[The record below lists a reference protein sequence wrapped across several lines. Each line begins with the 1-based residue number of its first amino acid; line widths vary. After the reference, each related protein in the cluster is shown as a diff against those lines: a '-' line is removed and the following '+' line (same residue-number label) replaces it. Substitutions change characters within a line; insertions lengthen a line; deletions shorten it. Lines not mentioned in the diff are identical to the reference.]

1 MQHEQDAVEGG
12 LIAHCELAC
21 ATFGGGS
28 EGGDQGLQLQPQ
40 FFANGLSCH
49 EGMKHN
55 CFMRVS
61 WAVVLAT
68 LRVLYFPFSETTP
81 NSGGSMLRIDRALVL
96 RIEPRKRVSTPAGFD
111 LPSLAVG
118 LPLSP
123 SRRPKPPFGVLDSLA
138 WGLAPHAAGAGG
150 RPTAYGLWT
159 PCSWA

>member
-68 LRVLYFPFSETTP
+68 LRESP
-81 NSGGSMLRIDRALVL
+81 NKPSVMRESPQHLIRAAH
-96 RIEPRKRVSTPAGFD
+96 EPD
-111 LPSLAVG
+111 E
-118 LPLSP
+118 
-123 SRRPKPPFGVLDSLA
+123 
-138 WGLAPHAAGAGG
+138 
-150 RPTAYGLWT
+150 
-159 PCSWA
+159 

>member
-68 LRVLYFPFSETTP
+68 LSYRLRFYCSCFVLVRTG
-81 NSGGSMLRIDRALVL
+81 SGARTG
-96 RIEPRKRVSTPAGFD
+96 
-111 LPSLAVG
+111 
-118 LPLSP
+118 
-123 SRRPKPPFGVLDSLA
+123 
-138 WGLAPHAAGAGG
+138 
-150 RPTAYGLWT
+150 
-159 PCSWA
+159 

>member
-68 LRVLYFPFSETTP
+68 LRSFE
-81 NSGGSMLRIDRALVL
+81 
-96 RIEPRKRVSTPAGFD
+96 
-111 LPSLAVG
+111 
-118 LPLSP
+118 
-123 SRRPKPPFGVLDSLA
+123 SRHLLHKL
-138 WGLAPHAAGAGG
+138 HGASNQ
-150 RPTAYGLWT
+150 RR
-159 PCSWA
+159 

>member
-68 LRVLYFPFSETTP
+68 LSRLENAPI
-81 NSGGSMLRIDRALVL
+81 R
-96 RIEPRKRVSTPAGFD
+96 EPQRQLLGQLSHRKFLG
-111 LPSLAVG
+111 
-118 LPLSP
+118 
-123 SRRPKPPFGVLDSLA
+123 
-138 WGLAPHAAGAGG
+138 
-150 RPTAYGLWT
+150 
-159 PCSWA
+159 

>member
-68 LRVLYFPFSETTP
+68 LKTKS
-81 NSGGSMLRIDRALVL
+81 SKA
-96 RIEPRKRVSTPAGFD
+96 
-111 LPSLAVG
+111 
-118 LPLSP
+118 
-123 SRRPKPPFGVLDSLA
+123 
-138 WGLAPHAAGAGG
+138 HAAMNMEC
-150 RPTAYGLWT
+150 RDF
-159 PCSWA
+159 C

>member
-68 LRVLYFPFSETTP
+68 LNVFTLFASSHHTFFTQDCQ
-81 NSGGSMLRIDRALVL
+81 LL
-96 RIEPRKRVSTPAGFD
+96 
-111 LPSLAVG
+111 
-118 LPLSP
+118 
-123 SRRPKPPFGVLDSLA
+123 
-138 WGLAPHAAGAGG
+138 
-150 RPTAYGLWT
+150 
-159 PCSWA
+159 

>member
-68 LRVLYFPFSETTP
+68 LR
-81 NSGGSMLRIDRALVL
+81 GGDESAIWMRFHRM
-96 RIEPRKRVSTPAGFD
+96 
-111 LPSLAVG
+111 
-118 LPLSP
+118 
-123 SRRPKPPFGVLDSLA
+123 
-138 WGLAPHAAGAGG
+138 
-150 RPTAYGLWT
+150 
-159 PCSWA
+159 

>member
-68 LRVLYFPFSETTP
+68 LSMVNVVEEQMARNQPDAAQSP
-81 NSGGSMLRIDRALVL
+81 SGMTLV
-96 RIEPRKRVSTPAGFD
+96 SSPAG
-111 LPSLAVG
+111 
-118 LPLSP
+118 
-123 SRRPKPPFGVLDSLA
+123 R
-138 WGLAPHAAGAGG
+138 
-150 RPTAYGLWT
+150 
-159 PCSWA
+159 

>member
-68 LRVLYFPFSETTP
+68 LRSF
-81 NSGGSMLRIDRALVL
+81 LV
-96 RIEPRKRVSTPAGFD
+96 
-111 LPSLAVG
+111 
-118 LPLSP
+118 
-123 SRRPKPPFGVLDSLA
+123 
-138 WGLAPHAAGAGG
+138 
-150 RPTAYGLWT
+150 
-159 PCSWA
+159 SWALQQALQEALQERSEAPKSV

>member
-68 LRVLYFPFSETTP
+68 LSTTVVTATAFTET
-81 NSGGSMLRIDRALVL
+81 DFAYH
-96 RIEPRKRVSTPAGFD
+96 F
-111 LPSLAVG
+111 AVW
-118 LPLSP
+118 P
-123 SRRPKPPFGVLDSLA
+123 
-138 WGLAPHAAGAGG
+138 G
-150 RPTAYGLWT
+150 R
-159 PCSWA
+159 

>member
-81 NSGGSMLRIDRALVL
+81 ALTLESV
-96 RIEPRKRVSTPAGFD
+96 
-111 LPSLAVG
+111 VG
-118 LPLSP
+118 L
-123 SRRPKPPFGVLDSLA
+123 V
-138 WGLAPHAAGAGG
+138 
-150 RPTAYGLWT
+150 
-159 PCSWA
+159 CSSFQQVFAERLR

>member
-68 LRVLYFPFSETTP
+68 LIAQLA
-81 NSGGSMLRIDRALVL
+81 NGWGSG
-96 RIEPRKRVSTPAGFD
+96 D
-111 LPSLAVG
+111 LSVI
-118 LPLSP
+118 
-123 SRRPKPPFGVLDSLA
+123 SRRVACCGSVSFTD
-138 WGLAPHAAGAGG
+138 
-150 RPTAYGLWT
+150 
-159 PCSWA
+159 

>member
-68 LRVLYFPFSETTP
+68 LSIHRKDGVEAHSTVITVTTVVHVKNALGRLYMLPVKPMHRLIAPAVL
-81 NSGGSMLRIDRALVL
+81 
-96 RIEPRKRVSTPAGFD
+96 
-111 LPSLAVG
+111 
-118 LPLSP
+118 
-123 SRRPKPPFGVLDSLA
+123 SRLGRQS
-138 WGLAPHAAGAGG
+138 HAA
-150 RPTAYGLWT
+150 
-159 PCSWA
+159 

>member
-68 LRVLYFPFSETTP
+68 LRIRQKG
-81 NSGGSMLRIDRALVL
+81 SGSRAIPCDESQNRTAFLIGS
-96 RIEPRKRVSTPAGFD
+96 FH
-111 LPSLAVG
+111 
-118 LPLSP
+118 
-123 SRRPKPPFGVLDSLA
+123 F
-138 WGLAPHAAGAGG
+138 
-150 RPTAYGLWT
+150 
-159 PCSWA
+159 

>member
-81 NSGGSMLRIDRALVL
+81 CRYRDQRIANQSEEGSRLVC
-96 RIEPRKRVSTPAGFD
+96 
-111 LPSLAVG
+111 LA
-118 LPLSP
+118 
-123 SRRPKPPFGVLDSLA
+123 A
-138 WGLAPHAAGAGG
+138 
-150 RPTAYGLWT
+150 
-159 PCSWA
+159 

>member
-68 LRVLYFPFSETTP
+68 LR
-81 NSGGSMLRIDRALVL
+81 N
-96 RIEPRKRVSTPAGFD
+96 
-111 LPSLAVG
+111 
-118 LPLSP
+118 
-123 SRRPKPPFGVLDSLA
+123 A
-138 WGLAPHAAGAGG
+138 WGLSASLIRNLERSDGG
-150 RPTAYGLWT
+150 HE
-159 PCSWA
+159 

>member
-68 LRVLYFPFSETTP
+68 LKNKRPLLHGRV
-81 NSGGSMLRIDRALVL
+81 VL
-96 RIEPRKRVSTPAGFD
+96 QAVMATWQACAKE
-111 LPSLAVG
+111 LP
-118 LPLSP
+118 
-123 SRRPKPPFGVLDSLA
+123 
-138 WGLAPHAAGAGG
+138 
-150 RPTAYGLWT
+150 
-159 PCSWA
+159 C

>member
-68 LRVLYFPFSETTP
+68 L
-81 NSGGSMLRIDRALVL
+81 SMLGSDCG
-96 RIEPRKRVSTPAGFD
+96 TPAFIVH
-111 LPSLAVG
+111 LNQRMQYEQQSKLA
-118 LPLSP
+118 
-123 SRRPKPPFGVLDSLA
+123 
-138 WGLAPHAAGAGG
+138 
-150 RPTAYGLWT
+150 
-159 PCSWA
+159 

>member
-68 LRVLYFPFSETTP
+68 LRLNKNRLKNARLMRAFFLNLY
-81 NSGGSMLRIDRALVL
+81 N
-96 RIEPRKRVSTPAGFD
+96 
-111 LPSLAVG
+111 
-118 LPLSP
+118 
-123 SRRPKPPFGVLDSLA
+123 
-138 WGLAPHAAGAGG
+138 
-150 RPTAYGLWT
+150 
-159 PCSWA
+159 

>member
-81 NSGGSMLRIDRALVL
+81 HRA
-96 RIEPRKRVSTPAGFD
+96 K
-111 LPSLAVG
+111 
-118 LPLSP
+118 
-123 SRRPKPPFGVLDSLA
+123 SRRP
-138 WGLAPHAAGAGG
+138 
-150 RPTAYGLWT
+150 
-159 PCSWA
+159 

>member
-68 LRVLYFPFSETTP
+68 LNPKRKAKTNVVDVHSVLQC
-81 NSGGSMLRIDRALVL
+81 MCRQI
-96 RIEPRKRVSTPAGFD
+96 
-111 LPSLAVG
+111 
-118 LPLSP
+118 
-123 SRRPKPPFGVLDSLA
+123 LDI
-138 WGLAPHAAGAGG
+138 HIM
-150 RPTAYGLWT
+150 
-159 PCSWA
+159 

>member
-68 LRVLYFPFSETTP
+68 LMPSSLPRRLQLQA
-81 NSGGSMLRIDRALVL
+81 LRPVPAALQRL
-96 RIEPRKRVSTPAGFD
+96 
-111 LPSLAVG
+111 
-118 LPLSP
+118 
-123 SRRPKPPFGVLDSLA
+123 
-138 WGLAPHAAGAGG
+138 WAA
-150 RPTAYGLWT
+150 
-159 PCSWA
+159 